1 MVTPKKSSTKAP
13 AITKSKAAEKKKPP
27 VSVKPAAKR
36 PPAAAAPL
44 TEFKLFAPAA
54 QEVFLVGDFCNW
66 QGDDCPMRRLKDGS
80 WKKSLKLNQGRYEY
94 RFVVDGHWW
103 TDPENPQR
111 QENPYGQDNSVL
123 VIP

>member
-1 MVTPKKSSTKAP
+1 MVTPKKSSPKAP

-27 VSVKPAAKR
+27 VSVKPAANR
-36 PPAAAAPL
+36 QPAAAAPL

-66 QGDDCPMRRLKDGS
+66 QGSDCPMRRLKDGS
-80 WKKSLKLNQGRYEY
+80 WKKSLKLNPGRYEY